1 MKIERII
8 TEGEL
13 LNVEQLAEIAGG
25 TGVQGNNTNGGVC
38 KCTGDGNSNGF
49 LCSCSDDNDDDE
61 YNKPDPDK
69 PIIITPPSGGD
80 NK

>member
-49 LCSCSDDNDDDE
+49 LCTCEGEIDDKNE
-61 YNKPDPDK
+61 PKPDK
-69 PIIITPPSGGD
+69 PIVNPGSGDG
-80 NK
+80 K

>member
-25 TGVQGNNTNGGVC
+25 TAHPI
-38 KCTGDGNSNGF
+38 NSG
-49 LCSCSDDNDDDE
+49 E
-61 YNKPDPDK
+61 RKYYA
-69 PIIITPPSGGD
+69 
-80 NK
+80 

>member
-25 TGVQGNNTNGGVC
+25 TGVQVNNTNNGIC
-38 KCTGDGNSNGF
+38 KCPIEVNSNSF
-49 LCSCSDDNDDDE
+49 ICHCINDYD
-61 YNKPDPDK
+61 
-69 PIIITPPSGGD
+69 GD
-80 NK
+80 NKPNLGKPTVNPSAGGGK